1 MVSGLEYRSDANY
14 LLLNIYSEYLGINL
28 LKSTGY
34 VMHQQ
39 V

>member
-1 MVSGLEYRSDANY
+1 MTGSLKF
-14 LLLNIYSEYLGINL
+14 NL

-34 VMHQQ
+34 VMHKQ